1 MTVWVATGE
10 GAALVDGEG
19 AADEGAADE
28 GAADEGAADEGAADE
43 GGRAAEEVG
52 CAADG
57 VDEATDEG
65 AGAEDVVGA
74 ELADAADGV
83 DGAADE
89 GVLGAAED
97 SATEEVDGSGAAEEG
112 AGEAAD
118 GVTLDAGAEDAATEG
133 GVEEEEEEEGAAN
146 DRVGAEEGETREM
159 NVLAA
164 VLFADDILTIAR
176 HAGGQ
181 AGKSNK
187 RRRQRQRQNY
197 VAETH
202 RVCEVKMYVSV
213 SRVPAGLVSWFVPM
227 FLCKLAG

>member
-133 GVEEEEEEEGAAN
+133 GVEEEEEEGAAN